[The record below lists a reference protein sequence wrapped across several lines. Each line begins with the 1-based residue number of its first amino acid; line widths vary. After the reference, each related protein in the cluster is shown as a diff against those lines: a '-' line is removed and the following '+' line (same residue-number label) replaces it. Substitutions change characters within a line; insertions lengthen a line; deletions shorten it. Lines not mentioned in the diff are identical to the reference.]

1 MEVSSCPCHMLLSA
15 PLAVSLV
22 RASCAGYG
30 EKDQLLLRSNRAGL
44 VVPVHSSAPG
54 LICGVARFG
63 FGNAAARLVSSSS
76 DATNQRSKWL
86 TLLVLRTRDSSSNCN
101 FFSNQIGVT
110 SKRTFPSSAREAGG
124 YLIPFQLLKSIR
136 FKIMEAAGVPK
147 RVYRDSGSD
156 TSASQRAPPFL
167 DAA

>member
-1 MEVSSCPCHMLLSA
+1 MLLSA

-101 FFSNQIGVT
+101 FF
-110 SKRTFPSSAREAGG
+110 
-124 YLIPFQLLKSIR
+124 FQ
-136 FKIMEAAGVPK
+136 PDW
-147 RVYRDSGSD
+147 RDFQED
-156 TSASQRAPPFL
+156 LPFL
-167 DAA
+167 CTGSRWLFNTLPAL